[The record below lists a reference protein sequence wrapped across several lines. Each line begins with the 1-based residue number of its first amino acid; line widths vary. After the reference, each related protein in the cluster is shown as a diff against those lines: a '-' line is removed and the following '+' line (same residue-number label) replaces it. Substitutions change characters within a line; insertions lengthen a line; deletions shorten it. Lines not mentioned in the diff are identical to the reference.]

1 MFLQFNYTK
10 YIRIQKIT
18 ILLKLKFFFFF
29 AKQIMNLYYI
39 FQYLAQKKILLL
51 LSMYFVFIYL
61 SI

>member
-29 AKQIMNLYYI
+29 AKQIMNLYI